1 MKTSAK
7 TKTPTKTNEYP
18 TPPPLPTHTPFLDV
32 NASLLKG
39 KIMTDLYSKSI
50 YKHQYLLNSSCH
62 PIHTK
67 RTIPFRL
74 ALRLRRIC
82 STNETFTLPSLI
94 AFLQQREY
102 NGYFLKREIPLVDT
116 NFPSLPSPQAVKFV

>member
-1 MKTSAK
+1 
-7 TKTPTKTNEYP
+7 
-18 TPPPLPTHTPFLDV
+18 
-32 NASLLKG
+32 
-39 KIMTDLYSKSI
+39 MTDLYSKSI

-62 PIHTK
+62 PLHTK

-102 NGYFLKREIPLVDT
+102 NGYFLKREIPLVDS